1 MATQGK
7 DITFII
13 PGQTQ
18 PAGVA
23 APATRG
29 RALGIVKA
37 PGRVTTRPGEYLVVP
52 MDRKV
57 V

>member
-23 APATRG
+23 VPATRG

-37 PGRVTTRPGEYLVVP
+37 PGRVTTRPGEDLVVP
-52 MDRKV
+52 RDRKV